1 MITKKEFQD
10 QTRLLLQPLDVD
22 DLVSRKILVKE
33 GAWYRVLKFKALT
46 KHAFALISEIAQDS
60 SGTKIKF
67 MKVSKKA
74 SAKLKKPLVS

>member
-1 MITKKEFQD
+1 VITKKEFQ
-10 QTRLLLQPLDVD
+10 TEARILLQPLDVE

-46 KHAFALISEIAQDS
+46 KHAFTLISEIAQDS
-60 SGTKIKF
+60 RGTKIKF

-74 SAKLKKPLVS
+74 SAKLKKVLE